1 MRRILDRYVVREV
14 VRTCAGVTPVLLL
27 ILVGTQFA
35 RMLARAAAERL
46 PRDVM
51 FELMGL
57 KTVEYLTV
65 LVPLAV
71 FFSIVLALGRLYRD
85 SEMTVMSA
93 CGVGPARLWRPVL
106 LLAGLT
112 AALLAWL
119 AFDVRPMVAY
129 RSHVVKIEAQRDL
142 RANLITAN
150 RFRSTPDGSL
160 VFYARAAED
169 DGSLQGVFIQRRR
182 GDSVELAIASRGVQ
196 QPTADGR
203 GRELILYDGRRFVG
217 IPGTTD
223 LRIVDFEEHGIP
235 VILPRAD
242 TRPDD
247 PEMVTTAD
255 LLVTRSPANWA
266 ELHWRLASPI
276 SLMVLALLAVPL
288 ARSGTRDSRYE
299 RLGYA
304 ILAYII
310 YSNLLGVAYS
320 LVAKETVSAAVG
332 FWWVHLPL
340 AAAAVLLMAVQSG
353 WRPWRRGRR
362 SA

>member
-1 MRRILDRYVVREV
+1 VTGIIDRYVVREV
-14 VRTCAGVTPVLLL
+14 VRTCAGVTPVLLI

-35 RMLARAAAERL
+35 RVLARAAAERL

-51 FELMGL
+51 FQLMGL
-57 KTVEYLTV
+57 KTVEYLTI

-85 SEMTVMSA
+85 SEMTVMAA
-93 CGVGPARLWRPVL
+93 CGVGPARLYRPVL
-106 LLAGLT
+106 LVAGFT
-112 AALLAWL
+112 AAMLAWL
-119 AFDVRPMVAY
+119 AFDVRPVVAY

-160 VFYARAAED
+160 VFYAKAAGD

-182 GDSVELAIASRGVQ
+182 GDTVELAVASRGVQ
-196 QPTADGR
+196 RTTADGK

-217 IPGTTD
+217 VPGTTD
-223 LRIVDFEEHGIP
+223 LRIVDFKEHGIP
-235 VILPRAD
+235 VVLPEAD

-247 PEMVTTAD
+247 PEMVATAD
-255 LLVTRSPANWA
+255 LLVTRSPEDWA

-276 SLMVLALLAVPL
+276 SLMILALLAVPL
-288 ARSGTRDSRYE
+288 SRSGTRASRYD
-299 RLGYA
+299 RLGFA
-304 ILAYII
+304 ILVYLI

-320 LVAKETVSAAVG
+320 MVAKEKIPSWLG
-332 FWWVHLPL
+332 FWWVHIPL
-340 AAAAVLLMAVQSG
+340 AGLALLLMAWQSG
-353 WRPWRRGRR
+353 WRPLRRLRAA
-362 SA
+362 S

>member
-1 MRRILDRYVVREV
+1 VTGIIDRYVVREV
-14 VRTCAGVTPVLLL
+14 VRTCAGVTPVLLI

-35 RMLARAAAERL
+35 RVLSRAAADRL

-51 FELMGL
+51 FQLMGL

-85 SEMTVMSA
+85 SEMTVMAA
-93 CGVGPARLWRPVL
+93 CGVGPARLYRPVL
-106 LLAGLT
+106 LVAGFT
-112 AALLAWL
+112 AAMLAWL
-119 AFDVRPMVAY
+119 AFDVRPVVAY

-150 RFRSTPDGSL
+150 RFRSTPDGTL
-160 VFYARAAED
+160 VFYARGAEE
-169 DGSLQGVFIQRRR
+169 DGSLRGVFIQRRR
-182 GDSVELAIASRGVQ
+182 GDTVELAVASRGIQ
-196 QPTADGR
+196 RPTADGK

-217 IPGTTD
+217 VPGTTD

-235 VILPRAD
+235 VVLPEAD

-247 PEMVTTAD
+247 PEMVSTTD
-255 LLVTRSPANWA
+255 LLVARTPENWA

-276 SLMVLALLAVPL
+276 SLMILALLAVPL
-288 ARSGTRDSRYE
+288 SRSGSRASRYD

-304 ILAYII
+304 ILVYLI

-320 LVAKETVSAAVG
+320 MVAKEKISPWLG
-332 FWWVHLPL
+332 FWWVHIPL
-340 AAAAVLLMAVQSG
+340 AALALLLMAWQSG
-353 WRPWRRGRR
+353 WRPLRGLRRG
-362 SA
+362 S

>member
-1 MRRILDRYVVREV
+1 M
-14 VRTCAGVTPVLLL
+14 LLI

-35 RMLARAAAERL
+35 RVLSRAAADRL

-51 FELMGL
+51 FQLMGL

-85 SEMTVMSA
+85 SEMTVMAA
-93 CGVGPARLWRPVL
+93 CGVGPARLYRPVL
-106 LLAGLT
+106 LFAGFT
-112 AALLAWL
+112 AAMLAWL
-119 AFDVRPMVAY
+119 AFDVRPVVAY
-129 RSHVVKIEAQRDL
+129 RSHVVKLEAQRDL
-142 RANLITAN
+142 RANLITAS

-160 VFYARAAED
+160 VFYARAAEE
-169 DGSLQGVFIQRRR
+169 DGSLRGVFIQRRR
-182 GDSVELAIASRGVQ
+182 GDTVELAVATRGVQ
-196 QPTADGR
+196 RPTADGQ

-217 IPGTTD
+217 TPGTTD

-235 VILPRAD
+235 VVLPQAD

-247 PEMVTTAD
+247 PEMVLTTD
-255 LLVTRSPANWA
+255 LLATRTAEDWA

-276 SLMVLALLAVPL
+276 SLMILALLAVPL
-288 ARSGTRDSRYE
+288 SRSGSRASRYD

-304 ILAYII
+304 ILVYLI

-320 LVAKETVSAAVG
+320 MVAKEKIAPWLG
-332 FWWVHLPL
+332 FWWVHVPL
-340 AAAAVLLMAVQSG
+340 AALAFVLMAWQSG
-353 WRPWRRGRR
+353 WRPLRGLRRA
-362 SA
+362 S

>member
-1 MRRILDRYVVREV
+1 MTGIIDRYVVREV
-14 VRTCAGVTPVLLL
+14 VRTCAGVTPVLLI

-35 RMLARAAAERL
+35 RILSRAAAERL

-85 SEMTVMSA
+85 SEMTVMAA
-93 CGVGPARLWRPVL
+93 CGVGPARLYRPVL
-106 LLAGLT
+106 LVAGFT
-112 AALLAWL
+112 AAMLAWL
-119 AFDVRPMVAY
+119 AFDVRPVVAY

-160 VFYARAAED
+160 VFYARAAAD

-182 GDSVELAIASRGVQ
+182 GETVELAVAARGVQ
-196 QPTADGR
+196 RTTADGK

-217 IPGTTD
+217 VPGTTD

-235 VILPRAD
+235 VVLPEAD

-247 PEMVTTAD
+247 PEMVSTTD
-255 LLVTRSPANWA
+255 LLLSRTPENWA
-266 ELHWRLASPI
+266 ELHWRLAAPI
-276 SLMVLALLAVPL
+276 SLMILALLAVPL
-288 ARSGTRDSRYE
+288 SRSGTRSSRYD

-304 ILAYII
+304 ILVYLI

-320 LVAKETVSAAVG
+320 MVAKDRISPWIG
-332 FWWVHLPL
+332 FWWVHVPL
-340 AAAAVLLMAVQSG
+340 VGLAMILMAWQSG
-353 WRPWRRGRR
+353 WRPMRALRR
-362 SA
+362 AA

>member
-1 MRRILDRYVVREV
+1 M
-14 VRTCAGVTPVLLL
+14 RTCAGVTPVLLI

-35 RMLARAAAERL
+35 RVLARAAAERL

-85 SEMTVMSA
+85 SEMTVMAA
-93 CGVGPARLWRPVL
+93 CGIGPVRLYRPVL

-112 AALLAWL
+112 AAVLAWL
-119 AFDVRPMVAY
+119 AFDVRPVVAY

-160 VFYARAAED
+160 VFYAREAGDE
-169 DGSLQGVFIQRRR
+169 GSLEGVFIQRRR

-196 QPTADGR
+196 RTTADGR
-203 GRELILYDGRRFVG
+203 ARELILYDGRRFVG
-217 IPGTTD
+217 VPGTTE
-223 LRIVDFEEHGIP
+223 LQIVDFEEHGIP
-235 VILPRAD
+235 VVLPRAD

-247 PEMVTTAD
+247 PEMVLTAD
-255 LLVTRSPANWA
+255 LLVTRKPEDWA

-276 SLMVLALLAVPL
+276 SLMILALLAVPL

-304 ILAYII
+304 ILAYLI

-320 LVAKETVSAAVG
+320 LVAKETVSPTVG
-332 FWWVHLPL
+332 FWWVHLPMV
-340 AAAAVLLMAVQSG
+340 AVALLLMAFQSG
-353 WRPWRRGRR
+353 WRPLRLGR
-362 SA
+362 AA

>member
-14 VRTCAGVTPVLLL
+14 VRTCAGVTPVLLI

-35 RMLARAAAERL
+35 RVLARAAAERL

-57 KTVEYLTV
+57 KTIEYLTV

-85 SEMTVMSA
+85 SEMTVMAA
-93 CGVGPARLWRPVL
+93 CGVGPARLYRPVML
-106 LLAGLT
+106 VAGLT

-119 AFDVRPMVAY
+119 AFDVRPVVAY

-160 VFYARAAED
+160 VFYAGSADED
-169 DGSLQGVFIQRRR
+169 GGLKGVFIQRRR
-182 GDSVELAIASRGVQ
+182 GDTIELAVASRGVQ
-196 QPTADGR
+196 RQTADGK

-217 IPGTTD
+217 IPGTID
-223 LRIVDFEEHGIP
+223 VHILDFEEHRIP
-235 VILPRAD
+235 VVMPKAD
-242 TRPDD
+242 ISPDD
-247 PEMVTTAD
+247 PEMVLTPD
-255 LLVTRSPANWA
+255 LLVTGMPEDWA

-276 SLMVLALLAVPL
+276 SLMVLALLAVPI
-288 ARSGTRDSRYE
+288 ARSGTRDSRYD

-304 ILAYII
+304 ILVYLI

-320 LVAKETVSAAVG
+320 LVAKETVSPLVG
-332 FWWVHLPL
+332 FWWVHVPV
-340 AAAAVLLMAVQSG
+340 ASVAIALMAWQSG
-353 WRPWRRGRR
+353 WRPFRRRR
-362 SA
+362 RAA